1 MADTVTIDQAI
12 TGGGIRTVHFFNGR
26 LLTGEDMTRE
36 QDAQRLARL
45 RLGRAIGSGV
55 VSGLEV
61 SRSLDATKER
71 PAVRV
76 YEGLA
81 VNREGRVLELTG
93 TTELSLVRAQPDGS
107 AAQVLFDDCTPFQP
121 GSYSAGAG
129 VYLLTIAP
137 SETREGRA
145 EVSGLGNEEASCNTA
160 FSVEGVQLRLLKL
173 ALPTGL
179 ENPPG
184 RLRNRLAHLLLGTA
198 DPRRLAFESN
208 PLGAPVGSYGLLD
221 DLRESGCL
229 GDKQVPLA
237 VLSWTAADGIRFI
250 DFWSVRRR
258 LTDASA
264 DARFP
269 MLLGDRR
276 QADAEAAFLQ
286 FQGQIGE
293 LLDTGTALGSV
304 TAADRFEY
312 LPPVGIVPISG
323 SGSLVGFDPD
333 EFLGDQGSRELATT
347 DAALVRTLVQ
357 ESFWHDP
364 IEVGGKERIQRYVV
378 WENELAVEA
387 GDVGRRVLVFA
398 RRTLPYR
405 GIARYGRARFGLS
418 RFAPSVI

>member
-12 TGGGIRTVHFFNGR
+12 TGGGIRSVHFFNGR

-36 QDAQRLARL
+36 QDAQRIARL

-61 SRSLDATKER
+61 SRSLDASKER

-76 YEGLA
+76 HAGLA

-93 TTELSLVRAQPDGS
+93 TTELSLVRAQADGS
-107 AAQVLFDDCTPFQP
+107 AAEVLFEDCTPFQP
-121 GSYSAGAG
+121 ASYFAGAG

-137 SETREGRA
+137 TETREGRA
-145 EVSGLGNEEASCNTA
+145 KVSGLGNEEADCNTA

-173 ALPTGL
+173 ALPPALSSPTS
-179 ENPPG
+179 
-184 RLRNRLAHLLLGTA
+184 RLRNRLAHLMLGTA
-198 DPRRLAFESN
+198 DPRRLVFERN
-208 PLGAPVGSYGLLD
+208 PLGEPVGTYGFLD
-221 DLRESGCL
+221 DLRETGCL

-237 VLSWTAADGIRFI
+237 VLTWTAADGIGFI
-250 DFWSVRRR
+250 DLWSVRRR
-258 LTDASA
+258 LA
-264 DARFP
+264 DAGADVRMP
-269 MLLGDRR
+269 TLLSDRR
-276 QADAEAAFLQ
+276 QAEAEATFLQ
-286 FQGQIGE
+286 FQGQIGD
-293 LLDTGTALGSV
+293 LDAAAALGSV
-304 TAADRFEY
+304 TAADRFDY

-333 EFLGDQGSRELATT
+333 GFLGDQGSRELATT
-347 DAALVRTLVQ
+347 DAALVRSLVQ
-357 ESFWHDP
+357 QSFWHDP
-364 IEVGGKERIQRYVV
+364 IEVGGAERIQRYVV

-387 GDVGRRVLVFA
+387 GDVGRRALVFA
-398 RRTLPYR
+398 RRTLPYC